1 MLVFN
6 KPTFPDLLALVVY
19 L

>member
-6 KPTFPDLLALVVY
+6 KPRAIHITMM
-19 L
+19 